1 MRKGTNK
8 IRRHGLMLFTSKRD
22 HAVTSCIWFS
32 QHVNMCCSHRR
43 RLLFG
48 RAFAWRKHTSVEDE
62 AKTKER
68 KRERETKICD
78 CEHGQDKETE
88 WLNAARTADFVDVIF
103 FRISRRS
110 KGGVRVFCYF
120 ATRQSADYN
129 ANVYGFFF
137 VHVVAARSLG
147 SSLPKWMPLSDSRL
161 SGQTCHFA
169 LTYVQ

>member
-43 RLLFG
+43 RLRRLFG
-48 RAFAWRKHTSVEDE
+48 RTFAWRTHYE
-62 AKTKER
+62 AKTKEWEEIVR
-68 KRERETKICD
+68 LQTWARQRDRMTKC
-78 CEHGQDKETE
+78 CSHCRLC
-88 WLNAARTADFVDVIF
+88 WRNF
-103 FRISRRS
+103 FSNCATS

-137 VHVVAARSLG
+137 VVAARSLG
-147 SSLPKWMPLSDSRL
+147 SSLPKRMPLSDLRL
-161 SGQTCHFA
+161 SGQTCYFA